1 MRWQIT
7 IILAACLLLFGW
19 GFAIGQQTALES
31 HSTDLK
37 ALNEQILALSDKA
50 AEWELL
56 AHSRKVDTIV
66 VEKPVVRYRER
77 VRTELVPVLDT
88 IRMRD
93 TIYLKVEREKVVY
106 EDSLVFVSASGVT
119 PTIDSVVHYVP
130 RVEMIV
136 AKRPSRWGIGLQA
149 GVGVSP
155 QGVAPFVGIGLNYNF
170 KTF

>member
-19 GFAIGQQTALES
+19 GFAIGHQTASES

-37 ALNEQILALSDKA
+37 ALNEQILALTDKA

-56 AHSRKVDTIV
+56 AHSREVDTIE
-66 VEKPVVRYRER
+66 VEKPVPQYRER

-88 IRMRD
+88 IRIRD
-93 TIYLKVEREKVVY
+93 TIYLKMDRERLEY
-106 EDSLVFVSASGVT
+106 RDSLVYISVSGIMPS
-119 PTIDSVVHYVP
+119 IDRVEHYVP

-155 QGVAPFVGIGLNYNF
+155 QGVAPYVGIGLNYNF
-170 KTF
+170 KTL